1 MSNAP
6 TKSPFFQRF
15 AWVILLGVAL
25 ATPVVFFG
33 AGKAVSSNSNKVEDW
48 LPAGFKETGELGWFR
63 ERFVGDQFVIVS
75 WEGCRLGDRRP
86 RDGLG
91 DDPRIEQLAL
101 LLVPDGTEGSPTDS
115 ANELTDRTHTRYSEY
130 FKSVM
135 TAR

>member
-1 MSNAP
+1 MSKTSRNQ
-6 TKSPFFQRF
+6 PFFQRF
-15 AWVILLGVAL
+15 AWLILTGVAL

-75 WEGCRLGDRRP
+75 WEGCELGGRRQ
-86 RDGLG
+86 RDGVV

-101 LLVPDGTEGSPTDS
+101 LLVPEGSVTSSTDS
-115 ANELTDRTHTRYSEY
+115 GMERDR
-130 FKSVM
+130 KSVV
-135 TAR
+135 